1 MFLLSKICS
10 HGRPKTPRDRPGVFR
25 QPRAVPALS
34 DLTPFIL
41 TYNEESNLERC
52 LESVAW
58 ASQILVLDSGSTDG
72 TAAIVARYPQARL
85 VVRPFDCH
93 SNQANFGLTQITTPW
108 VLSLDADYVLSPEL
122 RGEIA
127 ARMAQADPG
136 TVYFA
141 PFKFR
146 VYGKLLRTCFMPP
159 RGILYARA
167 GALYAQDG
175 HTQRLSLVGRRTAML
190 AHPIIHDDR
199 KPLARWL
206 ESQRKYAMLEAEKL
220 AATPRSELNLPDRLR
235 ATGWAAPVAIFPYA
249 LIVRGLFLDGLPGL
263 LYAVERLY
271 AEVIL
276 ALHVLHGKLR
286 GQ

>member
-1 MFLLSKICS
+1 M
-10 HGRPKTPRDRPGVFR
+10 
-25 QPRAVPALS
+25 PALA

-41 TYNEESNLERC
+41 TYNEEPNLGRC

-93 SNQANFGLTQITTPW
+93 SNQANFGLAQITTPW
-108 VLSLDADYVLSPEL
+108 VLSLDADYVVSPQL
-122 RGEIA
+122 CGEIETTLA
-127 ARMAQADPG
+127 HADAG

-167 GALYAQDG
+167 GAVYDQDG
-175 HTQRLSLVGRRTAML
+175 HTQRLSLQGRHAAML
-190 AHPIIHDDR
+190 HHPIIHDDR
-199 KPLARWL
+199 KPLTRWL
-206 ESQRKYAMLEAEKL
+206 ESQRKYAVLEADKL
-220 AATPRSELNLPDRLR
+220 RATPDAGLNLPDRLR
-235 ATGWAAPVAIFPYA
+235 RTGWANVVVILPYA
-249 LIVRGLFLDGLPGL
+249 LLARGLVWDGLPGL
-263 LYAVERLY
+263 LYAMERLY
-271 AEVIL
+271 AELIL
-276 ALHVLHGKLR
+276 ALHVLHGRLAGK
-286 GQ
+286 

>member
-1 MFLLSKICS
+1 
-10 HGRPKTPRDRPGVFR
+10 
-25 QPRAVPALS
+25 VPALS

-41 TYNEESNLERC
+41 TYNEEPNLERC

-93 SNQANFGLTQITTPW
+93 SNQANFGLTQVTTPW
-108 VLSLDADYVLSPEL
+108 VLSLDADYVITPEL
-122 RGEIA
+122 REEITA
-127 ARMAQADPG
+127 TLAQADPG

-146 VYGKLLRTCFMPP
+146 VYGKLLRVCFMPP

-167 GALYAQDG
+167 GAVYDQDG
-175 HTQRLSLVGRRTAML
+175 HTQRLSLRGRQAGSLR
-190 AHPIIHDDR
+190 HSIIHDDR

-206 ESQRKYAMLEAEKL
+206 ESQRKYAVLEAQKMR
-220 AATPRSELNLPDRLR
+220 AAPDAELNLPDRLR
-235 ATGWAAPVAIFPYA
+235 RTGWANVLVILPYA
-249 LIVRGLFLDGLPGL
+249 LLLRGLIWDGLPGL
-263 LYAVERLY
+263 LYAMERLY
-271 AEVIL
+271 AELIL
-276 ALHVLHGKLR
+276 ALHVLHGRLTGK
-286 GQ
+286 